1 MGVSGYIA
9 GLRARIGHDLLLLPG
24 ATVVPVDGAGR
35 ILLVRQ
41 NDDDTWGTIGGS
53 VDPDEAPA
61 AAAARE
67 ALEETGLDIEITG
80 LRAVLGGPGYRRTYP
95 NGDQVAY
102 VALVYEGRVRGGQLE
117 VDGDEVS
124 EAAWFDAADL
134 GEVRMNEFTRLLLR
148 DADVVSWT
156 EKSFALGLSAEQA
169 QA

>member
-1 MGVSGYIA
+1 MGVSGYVA
-9 GLRARIGHDLLLLPG
+9 GLRARVGHDLLLLPG
-24 ATVVPVDGAGR
+24 ATVVPVDDAGR

-61 AAAARE
+61 VAATRE
-67 ALEETGLDIEITG
+67 AREETGLDIEIVG

-102 VALVYEGRVRGGQLE
+102 VALVYQGRVRGGRLE

-124 EAAWFDAADL
+124 DAAWFDAHDL
-134 GEVRMNEFTRLLLR
+134 DRVSMNEFTRLLLR
-148 DADVVSWT
+148 ESGVSSWAG
-156 EKSFALGLSAEQA
+156 KSFAPVLPD
-169 QA
+169 